1 MVKVSFV
8 LSASTASAAPI
19 QFRQAICALIGS
31 GGGARLVYTRVI
43 TSEYRSSDS
52 DRSRAAVISAARS
65 SSPRPS
71 PQPSGRRRIDPGDP
85 LFYRSHNC
93 RQRRRLRRARFWK
106 EWFTKKLHAYK

>member
-1 MVKVSFV
+1 MVKVSCV
-8 LSASTASAAPI
+8 LSASTAAPI
-19 QFRQAICALIGS
+19 QFRQAIRALIGS

-52 DRSRAAVISAARS
+52 DRSRAAVISAARF

-93 RQRRRLRRARFWK
+93 RQRRARFWK